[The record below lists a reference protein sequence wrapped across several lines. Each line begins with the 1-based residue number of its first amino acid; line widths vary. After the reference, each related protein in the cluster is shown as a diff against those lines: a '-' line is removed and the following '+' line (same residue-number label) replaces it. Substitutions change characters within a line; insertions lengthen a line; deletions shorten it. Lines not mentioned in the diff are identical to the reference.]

1 MCFCCC
7 CYLDLRCVELVT
19 RLLDCSFT
27 QSDTDM
33 LFDDFKAMN
42 KSTLVGGCTSIIHA
56 LFAFQLSSSLVI
68 SLFKSDLL
76 LAVV

>member
-1 MCFCCC
+1 MCCC
-7 CYLDLRCVELVT
+7 CYADFRCVELVT

-42 KSTLVGGCTSIIHA
+42 KSTLVGACFVP
-56 LFAFQLSSSLVI
+56 LLCVFAAYQSTLCSFNHPINLSAH
-68 SLFKSDLL
+68 DR
-76 LAVV
+76 